1 MVSELFFAKFLEFLT
16 TGSLEIGKF
25 VQKQS
30 VSIFEKKFEKNS
42 KDRAGTEQIKWSLYL
57 RHVCFCNPCE
67 RAESHQQE
75 RMQ

>member
-42 KDRAGTEQIKWSLYL
+42 KDRAGTEQIK
-57 RHVCFCNPCE
+57 
-67 RAESHQQE
+67 
-75 RMQ
+75 